1 MSRSLTQHCGR
12 IVIAGRPNV
21 GKSTLMNHILGTHL
35 AATTS
40 KPQTTR
46 NRIIGLHTDA
56 NYQMIFVDTPGIHD
70 DKKRLLNRRLNKT
83 AINSLVEG
91 DVTLFMIEAGNWGD
105 DDLRVLKYLK
115 ETGVPVILLVNK
127 VDLISNKET
136 LLPFLQQVSVLHDFS
151 EIVPMSVFREKHIH
165 RLIEQLKP
173 YLPEGEFEYDADDI
187 TDRSMRFVSSELIRE
202 QLMKVLGQELP
213 YALAVEID
221 AYEDTPKGI
230 FIAATIFVARE
241 GQRRIVIGSKGATLK
256 KVGSEARKRI
266 SGLVGQPVHLKT
278 WVKVKAGWL
287 DSPRMLDRFSFD
299 REG

>member
-1 MSRSLTQHCGR
+1 MTSYCGR
-12 IVIAGRPNV
+12 VVIAGRPNV
-21 GKSTLMNHILGTHL
+21 GKSTLMNHILGMHL

-46 NRIIGLHTDA
+46 NRILGLHTEA
-56 NYQMIFVDTPGIHD
+56 NYQMIFIDTPGIHD

-83 AINSLVEG
+83 AINTLAEG
-91 DVTLFMIEAGNWGD
+91 DVILFMIEAGRWEED
-105 DDLRVLKYLK
+105 DRRVLKHLK
-115 ETGVPVILLVNK
+115 ETQVPVILLVNK
-127 VDLISNKET
+127 VDLVSDKET
-136 LLPFLQQVSVLHDFS
+136 LLPFLQQVSAQYDFA

-173 YLPEGEFEYDADDI
+173 YLPEGEFEYDPDDI

-202 QLMKVLGQELP
+202 QLMQVLGQELP

-241 GQRRIVIGSKGATLK
+241 GQRRIVIGNKGAMLK
-256 KVGSEARKRI
+256 KVGSEARQRI
-266 SGLVGQPVHLKT
+266 SGLIGQPVHLKT
-278 WVKVKAGWL
+278 WVKVKSGWL
-287 DSPRMLDRFSFD
+287 DNPRMLDRFSFD
-299 REG
+299 REA